1 MSSFAYRPRKGGAH
15 AWLPMQLRSLDP
27 PYFSSFSIP
36 SCSSYIPW
44 LELPLNYHMWSCLC
58 RQVNWGPQPQWLSGN
73 SSTPLPPPSMLQE
86 ATFAHWITC
95 WLAHSR
101 LPSHVSTSPLYLPGE
116 TLPVYKQLRCPKLE
130 FGVLP
135 KTTTTTLPIRG
146 CFPLHTAP
154 MSPEWLSPPY
164 IPKPVPSTHPTLHA
178 RL

>member
-1 MSSFAYRPRKGGAH
+1 MSSFTYRPRKGGAH

-58 RQVNWGPQPQWLSGN
+58 RQVNWGPQPQWLSRN
-73 SSTPLPPPSMLQE
+73 SSTPLPSPSVHQE
-86 ATFAHWITC
+86 ATFAYWIMFWFAC
-95 WLAHSR
+95 SL

-116 TLPVYKQLRCPKLE
+116 ALPVPKQLRCPTLE

-135 KTTTTTLPIRG
+135 KTTTTPPIRG
-146 CFPLHTAP
+146 CFSLHSTP
-154 MSPEWLSPPY
+154 MSPGWLGPPY
-164 IPKPVPSTHPTLHA
+164 VPKPVPSTHPTLHA